1 MLKTNSKAVR
11 EKIQH
16 FINTHV
22 DFSGYVLEKRPETV
36 AEINKAIYACFLFE
50 SRFAGIPNEEE
61 RFIDWCSGL
70 PSVLEC
76 SYYYNSAIEMLGD
89 ILEETQE
96 ERTKYSESQAER
108 LFSYLIYK
116 EVKRYA
122 N

>member
-1 MLKTNSKAVR
+1 MLKTNTKAVR

-22 DFSGYVLEKRPETV
+22 DFSGYDLEKIPETV
-36 AEINKAIYACFLFE
+36 AEINKAIFACFLSE
-50 SRFAGIPNEEE
+50 SKFSNILNEQE

-70 PSVLEC
+70 PSVLDC
-76 SYYYNSAIEMLGD
+76 SYYLNSAVEMLGD
-89 ILEETQE
+89 ILEETPAERAKYTE
-96 ERTKYSESQAER
+96 EQAER

>member
-22 DFSGYVLEKRPETV
+22 DFSGYDLEKTPGTT
-36 AEINKAIYACFLFE
+36 AENNKAIFACFLSE
-50 SRFAGIPNEEE
+50 SKFSNILNEQE

-70 PSVLEC
+70 PSVLDY
-76 SYYYNSAIEMLGD
+76 SYYLNSAVEMLGN
-89 ILEETQE
+89 ILEETPSERAKYTE
-96 ERTKYSESQAER
+96 EQAER

-116 EVKRYA
+116 EVKRYE

>member
-22 DFSGYVLEKRPETV
+22 DFSGYDLEKTPETP
-36 AEINKAIYACFLFE
+36 AEINKAIFACFLFQ
-50 SRFAGIPNEEE
+50 SRFNGIVNEQE
-61 RFIDWCSGL
+61 RFIDWCSSL
-70 PSVLEC
+70 PSVLDC
-76 SYYYNSAIEMLGD
+76 SYYLNSAVEMLGD
-89 ILEETQE
+89 ILEETTAERAKYTE
-96 ERTKYSESQAER
+96 EQTER